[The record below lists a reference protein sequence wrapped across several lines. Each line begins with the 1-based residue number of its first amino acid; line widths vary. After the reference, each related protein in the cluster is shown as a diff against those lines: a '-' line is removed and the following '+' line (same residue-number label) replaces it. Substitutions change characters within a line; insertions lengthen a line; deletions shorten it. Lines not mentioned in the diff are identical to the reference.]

1 MNLYSRFLTLNSHFK
16 KYLALLATISTL
28 SIGTSY
34 ASTLVYCSEASPETF
49 NPQLSSSG
57 TAFDASAIPLYDR
70 LTQFKLGTTEYEP
83 SLAESWDISDDG
95 TEFTFHLRKGVK
107 FHSNKDFKPTRDFNA
122 DDVLFS
128 FERQMNDDHPFHGT
142 SNRQFIY
149 FNSMGFKELI
159 ESIEKVDDY
168 TVKIKLTRPES
179 PFLANL
185 AMAFMSILSAEYGE
199 VLLAKGAPEAIDL
212 KPIGTGPFQ
221 LRAYEQDSRILYTK
235 FNDYFGSPA
244 KVDRLIFSITPDA
257 AVRYAKLQK
266 GECHAMPYPNLA
278 DLERM
283 ETNPDI
289 KVESLTGLNIGYLAF
304 NTQKAPFNNPDVR
317 KALSIAINKP
327 HIIEAIFQ
335 GNAAQAKN
343 FIPPSMWGHN
353 DDIGEYEYNPE
364 KAKEILE
371 QAGLTEGFE
380 IALWAMPVQRAYNP
394 NARRMAEI
402 IQTDWEK
409 IGVKAKIVTYEWA
422 EYLTRLRAGEHDA
435 ALVGWIGDNGDPDN
449 FFSVTLSCNAA
460 QSGSNYARWCDSEF
474 DEIIKE
480 ARMTNDHE
488 KRVELYLKAQEILH
502 REQPV
507 MNIAHST
514 IYMPL
519 RKNVMNYIIDPLGTH
534 NFNQVELE
542 K

>member
-1 MNLYSRFLTLNSHFK
+1 MSFHAHYLKYTQKLKHHLKLFATTTILSLGVSH
-16 KYLALLATISTL
+16 
-28 SIGTSY
+28 

-57 TAFDASAIPLYDR
+57 TAFDASAIPLYNR
-70 LTQFKLGTTEYEP
+70 LTEFKLGTTEYEP

-95 TEFTFHLRKGVK
+95 TIFTFHLRKGVK

-128 FERQMNDDHPFHGT
+128 FERQMNEDHPFHGT

-149 FNSMGFKELI
+149 FNSMGFKDLI
-159 ESIEKVDDY
+159 KSIEKVDDY
-168 TVKIKLTRPES
+168 TVKITLTRPES

-185 AMAFMSILSAEYGE
+185 AMAFMSILSAEYAE
-199 VLLAKGAPEAIDL
+199 TLLAQGTPEAIDL

-235 FNDYFGSPA
+235 FKDYFGTPA
-244 KVDRLIFSITPDA
+244 KIDRLIFSITPDA

-266 GECHAMPYPNLA
+266 GECHAMPFPNLS

-283 ETNPDI
+283 ENQPGI
-289 KVESLTGLNIGYLAF
+289 KVDSLTGLNIGYLAF
-304 NTQKAPFNNPDVR
+304 NNEKAPFNNPDVR
-317 KALSIAINKP
+317 KALSIAINQS
-327 HIIEAIFQ
+327 HIIDAVFQ
-335 GNAAQAKN
+335 GKAMPAKN
-343 FIPPSMWGHN
+343 FIPPSMWGHHN
-353 DDIGEYEYNPE
+353 EIEAHNYDSEAA
-364 KAKEILE
+364 KALLKK
-371 QAGLTEGFE
+371 AGLPDGFE
-380 IALWAMPVQRAYNP
+380 ITLWAMPVQRAYNP

-409 IGVKAKIVTYEWA
+409 IGVKTNIVTYEWG

-435 ALVGWIGDNGDPDN
+435 ALAGWIGDNGDPDN

-460 QSGSNYARWCDSEF
+460 QSGSNYARWCDPEF
-474 DEIIKE
+474 DKIIKE
-480 ARMTNDHE
+480 AKMTNDHE
-488 KRVELYLKAQEILH
+488 KRVALYLQAQEILH

-507 MNIAHST
+507 LNIAHST

-519 RKNVMNYIIDPLGTH
+519 REEVLNYIIDPLGSH
-534 NFNQVELE
+534 NFNQVELD

>member
-1 MNLYSRFLTLNSHFK
+1 MSTDSHALNFHRSLKKHLKTLI
-16 KYLALLATISTL
+16 AISTL
-28 SIGTSY
+28 SFSASY
-34 ASTLVYCSEASPETF
+34 ANTLVYCSEASPETF

-83 SLAESWDISDDG
+83 SLAESWEISEDG
-95 TEFTFHLRKGVK
+95 TVFTFHLRKDVK
-107 FHSNKDFKPTRDFNA
+107 FHSNRDFTPSRNLNA

-159 ESIEKVDDY
+159 ESIEKIDDH
-168 TVKIKLTRPES
+168 TVKITLTRPES

-185 AMAFMSILSAEYGE
+185 AMAFMSILSAEYAE
-199 VLLAKGAPEAIDL
+199 NLLAKGTPEEIDL

-235 FNDYFGSPA
+235 FNDYFGTPA
-244 KVDRLIFSITPDA
+244 KIDRLIFSITPDA

-283 ETNPDI
+283 RDHEDI
-289 KVESLTGLNIGYLAF
+289 TVQAGTGLNIGYLAF
-304 NTQKAPFNNPDVR
+304 NTEKAPFNNPDVR
-317 KALSIAINKP
+317 QALTMAINKP
-327 HIIEAIFQ
+327 DIISAIFQ
-335 GNAAQAKN
+335 GNATAAKN

-353 DDIGEYEYNPE
+353 DAIEDYQYDPETAKLLLE
-364 KAKEILE
+364 KAGFK
-371 QAGLTEGFE
+371 EGFE
-380 IALWAMPVQRAYNP
+380 ITLWAMPVQRAYNP

-402 IQTDWEK
+402 IQKDWEK
-409 IGVKAKIVTYEWA
+409 IGVKANIVTYEWA
-422 EYLTRLRAGEHDA
+422 EYLTRLRRGEHDA
-435 ALVGWIGDNGDPDN
+435 ALAGWIGDNGDPDN
-449 FFSVTLSCNAA
+449 FFSVTLSCSAA
-460 QSGSNYARWCDSEF
+460 KSGSNYARWCNPEF

-480 ARMTNDHE
+480 ARMTTDHN

-502 REQPV
+502 QAQPV
-507 MNIAHST
+507 VNIAHST

-519 RKNVMNYIIDPLGTH
+519 RKEVSNYIIDPLGTH
-534 NFNQVELE
+534 NFNQVEI
-542 K
+542 KK